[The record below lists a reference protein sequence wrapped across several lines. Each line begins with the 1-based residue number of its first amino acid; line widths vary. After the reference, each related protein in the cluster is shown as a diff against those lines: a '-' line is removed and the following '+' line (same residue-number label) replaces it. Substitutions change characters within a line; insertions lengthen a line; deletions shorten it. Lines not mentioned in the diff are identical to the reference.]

1 MEVSFKNYVPLYLC
15 PPVSKTM
22 YPLCFELYK
31 RLDSS
36 FILSQNM
43 IKFIEKNNSMY
54 DIKYNEY
61 S

>member
-1 MEVSFKNYVPLYLC
+1 
-15 PPVSKTM
+15 M
-22 YPLCFELYK
+22 YPLCFELDK